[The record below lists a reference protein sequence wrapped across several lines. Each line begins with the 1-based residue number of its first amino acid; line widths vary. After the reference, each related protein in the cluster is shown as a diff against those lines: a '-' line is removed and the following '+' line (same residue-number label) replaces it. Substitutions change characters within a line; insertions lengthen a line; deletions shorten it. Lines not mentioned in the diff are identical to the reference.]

1 MGVFGGRN
9 DANVAAELRKKQI
22 AAKQEERKRIRQ
34 NRADHLARMA
44 KERAAARAA
53 IERENGPQ
61 EHFPKAQRRIK

>member
-1 MGVFGGRN
+1 VGVFGGRN

-34 NRADHLARMA
+34 NRADHLAYMA
-44 KERAAARAA
+44 AERAVARAA
-53 IERENGPQ
+53 IVREKGPQ